1 MYIFC
6 GIILVI
12 NIVLW
17 ILFFLFIK
25 KYFSAKG
32 VLSDIKQEAE
42 KIIIEI
48 NRETDNAITLM
59 EAKISQVKDIIATA
73 EKKVILYEN
82 TFIQKENEK
91 QIYQQL
97 TNYEKT
103 NTPMQK
109 AINVYKFN
117 SSQNSVEDLSLFTEN
132 AGTSDFKNS
141 EKLTSANKKK
151 KTDDQTL
158 ELDFNEKKEE
168 ITIIKKE
175 QIEPKVSVQE
185 QIIKLAKEGFTPEL
199 IASKLSVSIN
209 VVTMTI
215 DLYLWFLWKTKF

>member
-1 MYIFC
+1 M
-6 GIILVI
+6 
-12 NIVLW
+12 
-17 ILFFLFIK
+17 FIK

-141 EKLTSANKKK
+141 EKLTSVNKKK

-215 DLYLWFLWKTKF
+215 DLYL

>member
-59 EAKISQVKDIIATA
+59 EAKISKVKDIIATA

-141 EKLTSANKKK
+141 EKLTSVNKKK

-215 DLYLWFLWKTKF
+215 DLYL

>member
-132 AGTSDFKNS
+132 AGTSDFKNF

-215 DLYLWFLWKTKF
+215 DLYL

>member
-141 EKLTSANKKK
+141 EKLTSVNKKK
-151 KTDDQTL
+151 KTDDKTL

-215 DLYLWFLWKTKF
+215 DLYL

>member
-141 EKLTSANKKK
+141 EKLTSVNKKK

-168 ITIIKKE
+168 ITVIKKE

-215 DLYLWFLWKTKF
+215 DLYL

>member
-103 NTPMQK
+103 STPMQK

-141 EKLTSANKKK
+141 EKLTSVNKKK

-215 DLYLWFLWKTKF
+215 DLYL

>member
-141 EKLTSANKKK
+141 EKLTSVNKKK

-158 ELDFNEKKEE
+158 ELDFTEKKEE

-215 DLYLWFLWKTKF
+215 DLYL

>member
-132 AGTSDFKNS
+132 AGISDFKNS
-141 EKLTSANKKK
+141 EKLTSVNKKK

-215 DLYLWFLWKTKF
+215 DLYL

>member
-17 ILFFLFIK
+17 ILFFFFIK

-141 EKLTSANKKK
+141 EKLTSVNKKK

-215 DLYLWFLWKTKF
+215 DLYL

>member
-215 DLYLWFLWKTKF
+215 DLYL

>member
-1 MYIFC
+1 
-6 GIILVI
+6 
-12 NIVLW
+12 
-17 ILFFLFIK
+17 
-25 KYFSAKG
+25 
-32 VLSDIKQEAE
+32 
-42 KIIIEI
+42 
-48 NRETDNAITLM
+48 
-59 EAKISQVKDIIATA
+59 
-73 EKKVILYEN
+73 
-82 TFIQKENEK
+82 
-91 QIYQQL
+91 
-97 TNYEKT
+97 
-103 NTPMQK
+103 MQK

-141 EKLTSANKKK
+141 EKLTSVNKKK

-215 DLYLWFLWKTKF
+215 DLYL

>member
-117 SSQNSVEDLSLFTEN
+117 SSKNSVEDLSLFTEN

-141 EKLTSANKKK
+141 EKLTSVNKKK

-215 DLYLWFLWKTKF
+215 DLYL

>member
-109 AINVYKFN
+109 AINVYKF
-117 SSQNSVEDLSLFTEN
+117 VFHFLFE
-132 AGTSDFKNS
+132 
-141 EKLTSANKKK
+141 
-151 KTDDQTL
+151 
-158 ELDFNEKKEE
+158 
-168 ITIIKKE
+168 
-175 QIEPKVSVQE
+175 
-185 QIIKLAKEGFTPEL
+185 
-199 IASKLSVSIN
+199 
-209 VVTMTI
+209 
-215 DLYLWFLWKTKF
+215 

>member
-32 VLSDIKQEAE
+32 VLSDIKQKTE

-132 AGTSDFKNS
+132 AGTSDFKKS
-141 EKLTSANKKK
+141 EKLTSVNKKK

-215 DLYLWFLWKTKF
+215 DLYL

>member
-97 TNYEKT
+97 NNYEKT

-141 EKLTSANKKK
+141 EKLTSVNKKK

-215 DLYLWFLWKTKF
+215 DLYL

>member
-141 EKLTSANKKK
+141 EKLTSVNKKK

-215 DLYLWFLWKTKF
+215 DLYL

>member
-59 EAKISQVKDIIATA
+59 EAKISQVKDIIATV

-141 EKLTSANKKK
+141 EKLTSVNKKK

-215 DLYLWFLWKTKF
+215 DLYL

>member
-141 EKLTSANKKK
+141 EKLTSVNKKK

-199 IASKLSVSIN
+199 IASKLGVSIN

-215 DLYLWFLWKTKF
+215 DLYL

>member
-1 MYIFC
+1 M
-6 GIILVI
+6 
-12 NIVLW
+12 
-17 ILFFLFIK
+17 K
-25 KYFSAKG
+25 KS
-32 VLSDIKQEAE
+32 
-42 KIIIEI
+42 
-48 NRETDNAITLM
+48 
-59 EAKISQVKDIIATA
+59 
-73 EKKVILYEN
+73 KV
-82 TFIQKENEK
+82 
-91 QIYQQL
+91 YQQL

-141 EKLTSANKKK
+141 EKLTSVNKKK

-215 DLYLWFLWKTKF
+215 DLYL

>member
-17 ILFFLFIK
+17 SLFFLFIK

-141 EKLTSANKKK
+141 EKLTSVNKKK

-215 DLYLWFLWKTKF
+215 DLYL

>member
-12 NIVLW
+12 NIILW

-141 EKLTSANKKK
+141 EKLTSVNKKK

-215 DLYLWFLWKTKF
+215 DLYL